1 MVNEDNHNHFCI
13 YCGAKIDSN
22 QNFCSECGKPIFKK
36 EPVIEAV
43 PKEYDLKIT
52 ELEHEYDI
60 KQKRACELVEK
71 EFDPNHFAYE
81 RFSSAITK
89 SNNLFDIQAGI
100 ARKMLELDPS
110 KNPFVIK
117 ELDGKIK
124 TLETFID
131 KMEDL
136 TNELIIHLSSNK
148 KDNDD
153 INDLFKDMDDLIN
166 SVKDY

>member
-1 MVNEDNHNHFCI
+1 M
-13 YCGAKIDSN
+13 
-22 QNFCSECGKPIFKK
+22 
-36 EPVIEAV
+36 
-43 PKEYDLKIT
+43 
-52 ELEHEYDI
+52 
-60 KQKRACELVEK
+60 
-71 EFDPNHFAYE
+71 
-81 RFSSAITK
+81 
-89 SNNLFDIQAGI
+89 
-100 ARKMLELDPS
+100 DPS